1 MERQTYYALETGKHR
16 LAPYQ
21 YRAHKEGGK
30 SSRFS
35 LKAFS
40 PTKLSCI
47 VHDKCYWFG
56 MYNITK
62 ARIVLKLQFIGGFN
76 F

>member
-1 MERQTYYALETGKHR
+1 MERQTYHALETGKHR

-21 YRAHKEGGK
+21 CRAHKEGGK

-40 PTKLSCI
+40 PTK
-47 VHDKCYWFG
+47 
-56 MYNITK
+56 
-62 ARIVLKLQFIGGFN
+62 
-76 F
+76 